1 LGTIRAGPF
10 HNYTTQYPLS
20 PLTGGQKGEGVET
33 VELAYTMTADDIHH
47 GARIKTKATRMG
59 RFALAMF
66 PVALVS
72 LALAMVVFGVLAG
85 AGALEPDDWQ
95 AVALGIVGLGL
106 LGLIVVLRRRIYRQL
121 AARMG
126 SLRASIDD
134 QSVRMTNEYSSTVND
149 WSAYG
154 SYVETDRAFV
164 LLSPDRGRLMFTVLP
179 KRGLADEADA
189 RRLREILARH
199 LG

>member
-1 LGTIRAGPF
+1 MDAATEA
-10 HNYTTQYPLS
+10 
-20 PLTGGQKGEGVET
+20 
-33 VELAYTMTADDIHH
+33 VELAYTMTADDIQH
-47 GARIKTKATRMG
+47 GMRTKTKATRTG
-59 RFALAMF
+59 RIALATF
-66 PVALVS
+66 RVTLVLLAVVLILYVVIAVA
-72 LALAMVVFGVLAG
+72 GG
-85 AGALEPDDWQ
+85 LEPDWQ
-95 AVALGIVGLGL
+95 DLAPGLVAPVLT
-106 LGLIVVLRRRIYRQL
+106 GLILVVRRRTYGQL

-126 SLRASIDD
+126 SLRASVDD
-134 QSVRMTNEYSSTVND
+134 QAVRVTNEHSSSVNA

-164 LLSPDRGRLMFTVLP
+164 LLSPDKGRIVFTVLP